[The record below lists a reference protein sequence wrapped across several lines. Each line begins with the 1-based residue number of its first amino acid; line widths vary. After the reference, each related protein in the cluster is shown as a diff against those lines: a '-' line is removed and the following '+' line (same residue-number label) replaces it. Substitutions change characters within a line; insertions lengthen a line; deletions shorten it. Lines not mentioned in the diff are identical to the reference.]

1 MNKRDFFIALLVL
14 VPAFGW
20 ASLGDLGPTAI
31 SEVNTVYR
39 FAIGAILAESFRR
52 SPVWLR
58 AAFLVGVAVLAATT
72 LSLTLGGIA
81 LVLLIATDNP
91 QQASKSVAEKAVPV
105 TAYVALGLVAALNVQ
120 DKFFD
125 LSSVFVVGGF
135 GLIAVA
141 IRLTQFSRPARSKL
155 ILAGGLATV
164 VFGVMGVALGVAVRS
179 DLTELRALAAGITP
193 EVQAVQALSDSVSET
208 ADTFDSPWFA
218 ALNVLPVVSQNL
230 SATSSVLT
238 EADTVSDTFQEIIDA
253 AELDADSRI
262 GIELAT
268 QIDFAKSAELCVDVA
283 NFQNTVVAAQNQR
296 FLLPQVRQGLDIAY
310 AELEQVGSIENICPA
325 IEHFD
330 DLLGYNAPQTYLVLA
345 FTTAEVR
352 GLGGLITNW
361 ASVEVSDG
369 DIDLVESGR
378 AIPLNNEIEEVQ
390 ATTDAVP
397 GEDFI
402 WTPYELDRHF
412 QDIGAT
418 PDGELVAD
426 IAMDLASQATNTSEF
441 DGVVLVGPRG
451 LSQLVS
457 LAGGFEVEDET
468 LEGDE
473 LFEFLVR
480 GQYQVDISLGERV
493 DLLED
498 ILDTTVASFQG
509 DDLNLGEAD
518 FLELNETIAAGELI
532 FVPAE
537 ESARDA
543 FRQLGT
549 TGYLPPLEGRNFFGV
564 IEQNVGLDK
573 LDPYLERDAQLV
585 WDSESD
591 TEPQLKVTYRNTAT
605 VALPSYV
612 LGNVGVEGENIVRT
626 VSYAPVH
633 ADSVKI
639 RRNNVGE
646 FVDTNFVFRD
656 QEKGHAVSLVGTA
669 IAAGESVELIFN
681 YSDWRAPQAELEFL
695 LPPAAITRDL
705 EIVVG
710 DQNWSVSGE
719 NRLSTVDFD
728 S

>member
-1 MNKRDFFIALLVL
+1 M
-14 VPAFGW
+14 
-20 ASLGDLGPTAI
+20 
-31 SEVNTVYR
+31 
-39 FAIGAILAESFRR
+39 
-52 SPVWLR
+52 
-58 AAFLVGVAVLAATT
+58 
-72 LSLTLGGIA
+72 
-81 LVLLIATDNP
+81 
-91 QQASKSVAEKAVPV
+91 
-105 TAYVALGLVAALNVQ
+105 
-120 DKFFD
+120 
-125 LSSVFVVGGF
+125 
-135 GLIAVA
+135 
-141 IRLTQFSRPARSKL
+141 
-155 ILAGGLATV
+155 
-164 VFGVMGVALGVAVRS
+164 
-179 DLTELRALAAGITP
+179 
-193 EVQAVQALSDSVSET
+193 
-208 ADTFDSPWFA
+208 
-218 ALNVLPVVSQNL
+218 
-230 SATSSVLT
+230 
-238 EADTVSDTFQEIIDA
+238 
-253 AELDADSRI
+253 
-262 GIELAT
+262 
-268 QIDFAKSAELCVDVA
+268 
-283 NFQNTVVAAQNQR
+283 
-296 FLLPQVRQGLDIAY
+296 
-310 AELEQVGSIENICPA
+310 
-325 IEHFD
+325 
-330 DLLGYNAPQTYLVLA
+330 
-345 FTTAEVR
+345 
-352 GLGGLITNW
+352 
-361 ASVEVSDG
+361 EVSDG

-378 AIPLNNEIEEVQ
+378 AIPLNNAIEEVQ

-549 TGYLPPLEGRNFFGV
+549 TGYLPPLDGRNFFGV